1 MDLKWYQSKK
11 FIAIIVGILAF
22 VLNDRMGFHID
33 EAGLTGIVALII
45 AFVSAQFGLDM
56 KDRNAVKNAMQDPI
70 TRDAIESLVSD
81 FYDFALAKEDGI
93 SQHSLQVKEKV
104 MDGLQLILDPKFH
117 KDTTDISQEILRIVL
132 KFYKEDQSMTKG
144 ADLVRSTLKKD
155 GDSYGK

>member
-22 VLNDRMGFHID
+22 VLNDRMGLHID
-33 EAGLTGIVALII
+33 EMDLAGIVALII
-45 AFVSAQFGLDM
+45 AFVSAQFGLDI

-81 FYDFALAKEDGI
+81 FYDFGLAKENGI

-117 KDTTDISQEILRIVL
+117 KDTTDISQEVLRIVL